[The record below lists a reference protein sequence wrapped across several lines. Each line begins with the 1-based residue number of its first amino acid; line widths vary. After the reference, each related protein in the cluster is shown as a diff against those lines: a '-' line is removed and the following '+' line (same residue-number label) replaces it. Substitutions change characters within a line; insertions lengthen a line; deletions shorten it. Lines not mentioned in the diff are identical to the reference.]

1 MKEKKR
7 ITIILLLALALSSIA
22 GSILFTQAYTG
33 QVLTEFMSSPLPSV
47 PEPVL
52 QGGDFP
58 VTVKDLS
65 PDLAGGAASA
75 WSGVVTS
82 IYGSYDLALV
92 NGTFDGEKWMLYF
105 SIPAET
111 HVGLYNL
118 TLMQGSLNVHQ
129 SRCVWVLE
137 DYPESITFSQ
147 VTDIHEP
154 IGEVQFPQ
162 YIMQTN
168 FLNPDFMITTGDNV
182 QTETNARAWAFLQY
196 AMLQLEYPSY
206 LVPGNHDYSGNGG
219 KGYARYGGKLNYTLV
234 LGDFVFIA
242 ADSDGIGYLS
252 SSQLAWIEST
262 LSKYPDKVKILA
274 FHHPLISSEYEDD
287 LGATTGASLEAD
299 WQNID
304 ALSDIMYFT
313 WMDDGVPLPEA
324 QEFLRIVQQYDVRL
338 VLNGHVHR
346 DLIYIVNNQHYFVTT
361 STNGGGLPPDS
372 RYGSR
377 LITIDGDSTVHLDQY
392 ALENIDNPP
401 NNLPTGYVTYTYRS
415 ANDFTGTAV
424 TAVVKN
430 ELEMPI
436 TEGRLIF
443 KVSKSKPLDSYVFV
457 GDQPARVEKTAT
469 NEGYVFDA
477 YFDMEARSSMETTLK
492 AADDNTDPEI
502 WASLAQLYTV
512 GSPTTVTL
520 SASDLGWGLKELS
533 ASFSLDGNSW
543 IPLESDIQPVFSGEV
558 YKDTFPEMD
567 VTFDVAALTDGESI
581 YVRAEA
587 IDYAGNTASFQ
598 SENLAAAAPTM
609 YTLSVDSS
617 PVKVDLEV
625 DGDAVST
632 PYEASLESG
641 DYTIG
646 APATVVDGGDT
657 YEFQRWS
664 TGSTS
669 MEITVTLSG
678 DTSISASYLK
688 QESSEPA
695 PEPETPSGGIP
706 LPVSFIGIGVLVAA
720 LIISRKQRIPN

>member
-1 MKEKKR
+1 
-7 ITIILLLALALSSIA
+7 
-22 GSILFTQAYTG
+22 
-33 QVLTEFMSSPLPSV
+33 
-47 PEPVL
+47 
-52 QGGDFP
+52 
-58 VTVKDLS
+58 
-65 PDLAGGAASA
+65 
-75 WSGVVTS
+75 
-82 IYGSYDLALV
+82 
-92 NGTFDGEKWMLYF
+92 
-105 SIPAET
+105 
-111 HVGLYNL
+111 
-118 TLMQGSLNVHQ
+118 
-129 SRCVWVLE
+129 
-137 DYPESITFSQ
+137 
-147 VTDIHEP
+147 
-154 IGEVQFPQ
+154 
-162 YIMQTN
+162 
-168 FLNPDFMITTGDNV
+168 
-182 QTETNARAWAFLQY
+182 
-196 AMLQLEYPSY
+196 
-206 LVPGNHDYSGNGG
+206 
-219 KGYARYGGKLNYTLV
+219 
-234 LGDFVFIA
+234 
-242 ADSDGIGYLS
+242 
-252 SSQLAWIEST
+252 
-262 LSKYPDKVKILA
+262 
-274 FHHPLISSEYEDD
+274 
-287 LGATTGASLEAD
+287 
-299 WQNID
+299 
-304 ALSDIMYFT
+304 
-313 WMDDGVPLPEA
+313 
-324 QEFLRIVQQYDVRL
+324 
-338 VLNGHVHR
+338 
-346 DLIYIVNNQHYFVTT
+346 
-361 STNGGGLPPDS
+361 
-372 RYGSR
+372 
-377 LITIDGDSTVHLDQY
+377 
-392 ALENIDNPP
+392 
-401 NNLPTGYVTYTYRS
+401 TYTYRS

-609 YTLSVDSS
+609 YKLSVDSS

-641 DYTIG
+641 DYTIS
-646 APATVVDGGDT
+646 APATVVDGEDT

>member
-1 MKEKKR
+1 M
-7 ITIILLLALALSSIA
+7 
-22 GSILFTQAYTG
+22 
-33 QVLTEFMSSPLPSV
+33 
-47 PEPVL
+47 
-52 QGGDFP
+52 
-58 VTVKDLS
+58 KDLS
-65 PDLAGGAASA
+65 LDLAGGAASA

-82 IYGSYDLALV
+82 IYGSYNLTLV
-92 NGTFDGEKWMLYF
+92 NGTFDGEKWQLYF
-105 SIPAET
+105 NLPAET

-118 TLMQGSLNVHQ
+118 TLKQGSMNVHQ
-129 SRCVWVLE
+129 SRCVWVLDE
-137 DYPESITFSQ
+137 YPESITFSQ

-154 IGEVQFPQ
+154 IGEIQFPQ

-234 LGDFVFIA
+234 LGDFLFIA

-304 ALSDIMYFT
+304 ALADIMYFT
-313 WMDDGVPLPEA
+313 WMDDGAPLPEA

-346 DLIYIVNNQHYFVTT
+346 DLIYIVNGQHYFVTT

-377 LITIDGDSTVHLDQY
+377 LITLDSDGTVHLDQY

-415 ANDFTGTAV
+415 ANDFSGTAV

-430 ELEMPI
+430 DLEMPI
-436 TEGRLIF
+436 SEGRLIF
-443 KVSKSKPLDSYVFV
+443 KVSKSKPLDSYMFV
-457 GDQPARVEKTAT
+457 GDQPVRVEKTTT

-477 YFDMEARSSMETTLK
+477 YFDMDARSSLETTLK
-492 AADDNTDPEI
+492 AADDSTDPEI
-502 WASLAQLYTV
+502 WTSLAQPYAA

-520 SASDLGWGLKELS
+520 SASDLGWGLKELT
-533 ASFSLDGNSW
+533 ASFSLDGTSW
-543 IPLESDIQPVFSGEV
+543 IPLESEIKPVFSGEV

-567 VTFDVAALTDGESI
+567 ITFEVAALSDGESI
-581 YVRAEA
+581 YVKAEA
-587 IDYAGNTASFQ
+587 TDYAGNTASFQ
-598 SENLAAAAPTM
+598 SENIASIAPAM
-609 YTLSVDSS
+609 YTLSVDST
-617 PVKVDLEV
+617 PVKVDLV
-625 DGDAVST
+625 VNGNTVST
-632 PYEASLESG
+632 PYTTSLESG
-641 DYTIG
+641 EYVIS

-657 YEFQRWS
+657 YEFQKWS

-678 DTSISASYLK
+678 STSISASYLK
-688 QESSEPA
+688 QESSEPE
-695 PEPETPSGGIP
+695 PEPETPGGGIP
-706 LPVSFIGIGVLVAA
+706 IPVSFIGIGVLAA
-720 LIISRKQRIPN
+720 TLMISRKSRNRAY